1 MRKLLICLLGGSLLC
16 LLHSTPGFTQ
26 TDSMATSQDSLLKG
40 GLLDSVSQGKDSLL
54 SDSLV
59 LGRDSLGKTSNLP
72 RGRKIWQAVK
82 GQLPELY
89 EEDKK
94 MRLRLHFPWRED
106 VVLPFPKGILP
117 HPKPPPYDAVVAWQ
131 RSLVIPGWGQAYN
144 RSYWKIPVFL
154 IGYGGAIWYANF
166 NHTQYLRYGAAYT
179 CSISDTPCDPGEA
192 FAGLDTEGIRNRRNK
207 FRQDRDYA
215 VIGVIGWHIIQVAE
229 AYVDAHL
236 NDFDVSD
243 DLSFQ
248 MKPSVQGIPIA
259 PLGVAAG
266 AGISLRF

>member
-1 MRKLLICLLGGSLLC
+1 LLSLP
-16 LLHSTPGFTQ
+16 SGFAQ
-26 TDSMATSQDSLLKG
+26 TDSTDTPQDSFLNP
-40 GLLDSVSQGKDSLL
+40 LL
-54 SDSLV
+54 SDSVSLPGDTLLTDSLIQGV
-59 LGRDSLGKTSNLP
+59 DSLGQSSPPKK
-72 RGRKIWQAVK
+72 GQKIWQSVK
-82 GQLPELY
+82 AQLPELY

-117 HPKPPPYDAVVAWQ
+117 QPKPPPYDAVVAWQ
-131 RSLVIPGWGQAYN
+131 RSLLIPGWGQAYN

-154 IGYGGAIWYANF
+154 IGYGGAVWYANY

-179 CSISDTPCDPGEA
+179 CSVSDTPCDPGDA

-215 VIGVIGWHIIQVAE
+215 IIGVIGWHIIQVAE

-236 NDFDVSD
+236 SDFDVSE

-248 MKPSVQGIPIA
+248 MKPSVQQIPIA
-259 PLGVAAG
+259 PLGMVGG